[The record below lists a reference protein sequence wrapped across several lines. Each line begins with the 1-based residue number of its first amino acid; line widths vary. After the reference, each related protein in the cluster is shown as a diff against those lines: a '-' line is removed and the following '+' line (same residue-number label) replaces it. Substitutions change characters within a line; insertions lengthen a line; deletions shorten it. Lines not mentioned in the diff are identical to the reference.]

1 MTSYIRRGSVSLFW
15 IVALIVGIG
24 YAANADSPW
33 QLLLV
38 LAMGVMSAV
47 IMAMFKTRGVPI
59 TVPITIQVHHD

>member
-15 IVALIVGIG
+15 IVALIVALG

-38 LAMGVMSAV
+38 LVMGVMSAV
-47 IMAMFKTRGVPI
+47 IMAIFKTRGVPI
-59 TVPITIQVHHD
+59 AIPMAIPVHHD

>member
-15 IVALIVGIG
+15 TVALIVALG

-47 IMAMFKTRGVPI
+47 IMAVFKTRGVPI
-59 TVPITIQVHHD
+59 VVPIAIPVHHD

>member
-15 IVALIVGIG
+15 IVALIVGLG
-24 YAANADSPW
+24 YAANDSPW

-59 TVPITIQVHHD
+59 TVPITIPVHHD